1 MIEKELVLFVIGL
14 IAALFLMAGVTIGF
28 WLYAKSNV
36 RGNLVIAPGDADAA
50 NYLFL
55 DLDVQPTVI
64 SRQKYVVLR
73 VEDITRK

>member
-1 MIEKELVLFVIGL
+1 MIEKELILFVIGL
-14 IAALFLMAGVTIGF
+14 IAALALMAGVTVGF

-36 RGNLVIAPGDADAA
+36 RGNLVIAPGDEDSA

-55 DLDVQPTVI
+55 DLDVRPSI
-64 SRQKYVVLR
+64 IARQKYVVLR

>member
-50 NYLFL
+50 N
-55 DLDVQPTVI
+55 
-64 SRQKYVVLR
+64 
-73 VEDITRK
+73 

>member
-1 MIEKELVLFVIGL
+1 MIEKELILFVIGL
-14 IAALFLMAGVTIGF
+14 IAALSLMAGVTIGF

-36 RGNLVIAPGDADAA
+36 RGNLVIAPGDEEAA

-55 DLDVQPTVI
+55 DLDVQPTI
-64 SRQKYVVLR
+64 LTRQKYVVLR